1 MSEKVFAESLDPSY
15 QHGYGVLMSK
25 VIAEHALSELGLGGA
40 VEEMRIL
47 VDIRKPLFAV
57 RVRLGPPLPPVRV
70 RDCARVQEAPD
81 GIHVVLLDEGQAPFL
96 ARLLRERFGKGG
108 VEQLDRWEVVVPPG
122 AVGAK
127 ELEEMVV
134 SHPRERMM
142 ERIMDAVERVIPVGF
157 RVGYAERGEDHLL
170 LIASENPIKEGWVE
184 EVREALRRPPSP
196 VPPEK
201 MEGIRRKVEAAEVQ
215 AKFKE
220 GAMPWRL

>member
-1 MSEKVFAESLDPSY
+1 LSEKVFAESLDPSSQY
-15 QHGYGVLMSK
+15 GYGVLMSK
-25 VIAEHALSELGLGGA
+25 VIAEHALSELSLGGA
-40 VEEMRIL
+40 VEELRIL
-47 VDIRKPLFAV
+47 VDIGKPVFAV

-70 RDCARVQEAPD
+70 RDCARVQEAQD

-96 ARLLRERFGKGG
+96 ARLLRERFGRERL
-108 VEQLDRWEVVVPPG
+108 EQLDRWEVVVPLGVVP
-122 AVGAK
+122 AR

-134 SHPRERMM
+134 SYPRERMM

-157 RVGYAERGEDHLL
+157 RVGYAERGEDSLL
-170 LIASENPIKEGWVE
+170 VVASENPLKEEWVE
-184 EVREALRRPPSP
+184 EVKEALRRPPSP

-201 MEGIRRKVEAAEVQ
+201 MEGIRRKVEAAEIQ